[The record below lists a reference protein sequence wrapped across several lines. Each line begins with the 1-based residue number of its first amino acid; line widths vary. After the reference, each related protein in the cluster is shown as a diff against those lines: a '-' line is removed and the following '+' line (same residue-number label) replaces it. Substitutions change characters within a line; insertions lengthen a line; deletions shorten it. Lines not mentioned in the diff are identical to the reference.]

1 MEQSRVKR
9 VFEWNL
15 LNSAICFCENKTN
28 TLDGA
33 FFARL
38 EPDPRVEPLCESAGV
53 AADAGVSA
61 AVSAADSAADPSSF
75 AFFFLTFFSL
85 SAYLGVEN
93 RETWEKWFM
102 WTTPTKIYD
111 VMIARVVEKS

>member
-1 MEQSRVKR
+1 MKKEFVKKE
-9 VFEWNL
+9 FL
-15 LNSAICFCENKTN
+15 KLPLNSAICFCENKTK

-38 EPDPRVEPLCESAGV
+38 EPDPRVEPLLESAGV

-85 SAYLGVEN
+85 SA
-93 RETWEKWFM
+93 
-102 WTTPTKIYD
+102 
-111 VMIARVVEKS
+111 

>member
-1 MEQSRVKR
+1 MIEVRIITS
-9 VFEWNL
+9 

-28 TLDGA
+28 TDDGA
-33 FFARL
+33 FFALL

-61 AVSAADSAADPSSF
+61 AVSAADSGADSSF

-85 SAYLGVEN
+85 SAYNFSIFFLYFVK
-93 RETWEKWFM
+93 RKKLSFH
-102 WTTPTKIYD
+102 
-111 VMIARVVEKS
+111 

>member
-1 MEQSRVKR
+1 MNDSSSKICFTKNEIKVKGGVNEMTHR
-9 VFEWNL
+9 ILFYL

-38 EPDPRVEPLCESAGV
+38 DPDPRVEPLCESAGV
-53 AADAGVSA
+53 AAEAGVSA

-85 SAYLGVEN
+85 SA
-93 RETWEKWFM
+93 
-102 WTTPTKIYD
+102 
-111 VMIARVVEKS
+111 

>member
-1 MEQSRVKR
+1 MSFRKLFLVLFFYKP
-9 VFEWNL
+9 

-38 EPDPRVEPLCESAGV
+38 EPDPRVEPRCESAGV

-85 SAYLGVEN
+85 SA
-93 RETWEKWFM
+93 
-102 WTTPTKIYD
+102 
-111 VMIARVVEKS
+111 